1 MATPKTPDGTPVT
14 DSAGNEIKVD
24 VLVNGRS
31 RERRDVRAGL
41 RPRRRRRDGW
51 RLQCADRLAPAARR
65 GWIAEAG
72 ESRNR
77 SPDPLGC
84 DHPKDTQLFKKF
96 NYRVVWA
103 DKSKG
108 PSKLAVESYAF
119 GESVRLNSWVILK
132 AKPQGGGS

>member
-1 MATPKTPDGTPVT
+1 MNDEMFGQGFARGVVAVTGGGFNVLIDWRQRLDADGSPKPASRGTVHLTRSGVITQKTP
-14 DSAGNEIKVD
+14 
-24 VLVNGRS
+24 
-31 RERRDVRAGL
+31 
-41 RPRRRRRDGW
+41 
-51 RLQCADRLAPAARR
+51 
-65 GWIAEAG
+65 
-72 ESRNR
+72 
-77 SPDPLGC
+77 
-84 DHPKDTQLFKKF
+84 QLFKKF